1 MDEKLTY
8 EELEKKV
15 KKLDCLYAISDL
27 VEKPD
32 TSLSEILQG
41 VVHLIPPSWHYPE
54 ITCARISVEGQ
65 EFKTGNFADT
75 VWRQTGD
82 IIVNGEHIGAL
93 EVCFL
98 EERPQRDE
106 GPFSAEERMMINVIV
121 RKLGRI
127 IELHRS
133 QDALKKAHDDLERR
147 VEERTIDLVKTNEKL
162 NRKIK
167 EHKQTEEALRESEA
181 RYRGIVQHTNNG
193 VAVYR
198 ATKDQEDF
206 IFVDFNRSGEKIE
219 KIKRDEVIGKGVLE
233 VFPGVKEFGLFKVFQ
248 RVWRTGRPEHFPL
261 AQYKDQRIIGWRD
274 NFVYKLPTG
283 EIVAVYSDET
293 ERKQAEEALQ
303 NAHIELYNLN
313 RELEKKVEER
323 TRELRE
329 KTEQLVS
336 AERLAAA
343 GKMANRV
350 AHELRNPLTVIGG
363 FARRIYEKASDD
375 DPNKKYL
382 KIVLRE
388 IAVLENKVSEIIRI
402 REEE

>member
-1 MDEKLTY
+1 MAEKLSY

-27 VEKPD
+27 VERPD
-32 TSLSEILQG
+32 TSLNEILQG
-41 VVHLIPPSWHYPE
+41 VVHLIPPSWQYPE
-54 ITCARISVEGQ
+54 ITCARISLEGQ
-65 EFKTGNFADT
+65 EFKTGNFDDSI
-75 VWRQTGD
+75 WRQAGD
-82 IIVNGEHIGAL
+82 IIVNGEHLGAL

-98 EERPQRDE
+98 EERPERDE
-106 GPFSAEERMMINVIV
+106 GPFSAEERLLINVIV

-147 VEERTIDLVKTNEKL
+147 VQERTIDLVKANERL
-162 NRKIK
+162 NRKIE

-181 RYRGIVQHTNNG
+181 RYKGIVEHTNNG

-206 IFVDFNRSGEKIE
+206 IFVDFNRSGEEIE
-219 KIKRDEVIGKGVLE
+219 KIKRDEVIGKGVLQ
-233 VFPGVKEFGLFKVFQ
+233 VFPGVKDFGIFKVFQ
-248 RVWRTGRPEHFPL
+248 RVWRTGKPEHFPVS
-261 AQYKDQRIIGWRD
+261 QYKDQRIIGWRD

-303 NAHIELYNLN
+303 KAHIELYNLN
-313 RELEKKVEER
+313 QELEKKVEER
-323 TRELRE
+323 TRELEE
-329 KTEQLVS
+329 KTDQLVA
-336 AERLAAA
+336 AERLAAV

-375 DPNKKYL
+375 DANKKYL

>member
-1 MDEKLTY
+1 MAEKLAY

-15 KKLDCLYAISDL
+15 RKLNCLFDISDL
-27 VEKPD
+27 VEKPG

-41 VVHLIPPSWHYPE
+41 VVHLIPPSWQYPE
-54 ITCARISVEGQ
+54 ITGARISLEGR
-65 EFKTGNFADT
+65 EFKTGNFADSI
-75 VWRQTGD
+75 WRQTGD
-82 IIVNGEHIGAL
+82 IIVSGERIGAL
-93 EVCFL
+93 EVCYL
-98 EERPQRDE
+98 EERPERDE
-106 GPFSAEERMMINVIV
+106 GPFSAEERLLINVIV

-133 QDALKKAHDDLERR
+133 QGALKKAHDDLERR
-147 VEERTIDLVKTNEKL
+147 VEERTIDLVKANEKL
-162 NRKIK
+162 IRKIE

-181 RYRGIVQHTNNG
+181 RYKGIVEYTKNG

-198 ATKDQEDF
+198 AVSDQEDF
-206 IFVDFNRSGEKIE
+206 IFIDFNRSGEKIE

-233 VFPGVKEFGLFKVFQ
+233 VFQGVKEFGLFEVFQ
-248 RVWRTGRPEHFPL
+248 RVWRTGRPEHFPVS
-261 AQYKDQRIIGWRD
+261 QYKDQRIIGWRD
-274 NFVYKLPTG
+274 NFVYKLPSG

-293 ERKQAEEALQ
+293 ERKQAEEALRK
-303 NAHIELYNLN
+303 AHLELYNLN
-313 RELEKKVEER
+313 QELEKKVEER
-323 TRELRE
+323 TRELKE
-329 KTEQLVS
+329 KTEQLVK

-388 IAVLENKVSEIIRI
+388 VAILENKVSEIIRI
-402 REEE
+402 REEK

>member
-1 MDEKLTY
+1 MAEKLSY

-32 TSLSEILQG
+32 TSLNEILQG
-41 VVHLIPPSWHYPE
+41 VVHLIPPSWQYPE
-54 ITCARISVEGQ
+54 ITCARISLEGQ
-65 EFKTGNFADT
+65 EFKTGNFADSI
-75 VWRQTGD
+75 WRQAGD
-82 IIVNGEHIGAL
+82 IIVNGEHLGAL

-98 EERPQRDE
+98 EERPERDE
-106 GPFSAEERMMINVIV
+106 GSFSAEERLLINVIV

-147 VEERTIDLVKTNEKL
+147 VQERTIDLVKANERL
-162 NRKIK
+162 NRKIE

-181 RYRGIVQHTNNG
+181 RYKGIVEHTNNG

-206 IFVDFNRSGEKIE
+206 IFVDFNRSGEEIE
-219 KIKRDEVIGKGVLE
+219 KIKRDEVIGKGVLQ
-233 VFPGVKEFGLFKVFQ
+233 VFPGVKEFGIFKVFQ
-248 RVWRTGRPEHFPL
+248 RVWRTGKPEHFPVS
-261 AQYKDQRIIGWRD
+261 QYKDQRIIGWRD

-303 NAHIELYNLN
+303 KAHIELYNLN
-313 RELEKKVEER
+313 QELEKKVEER

-329 KTEQLVS
+329 KTEQLVA

-375 DPNKKYL
+375 DANKKYL

>member
-1 MDEKLTY
+1 MAEKLAY

-15 KKLDCLYAISDL
+15 RKLNCLFDISDL
-27 VEKPD
+27 VEKPG

-41 VVHLIPPSWHYPE
+41 VVHLIPPSWQYPE
-54 ITCARISVEGQ
+54 ITCARISLEGR
-65 EFKTGNFADT
+65 EFKTGNFADSI
-75 VWRQTGD
+75 WRQTSD
-82 IIVNGEHIGAL
+82 IIVSGEHIGAL
-93 EVCFL
+93 EVCYL
-98 EERPQRDE
+98 EERPERDE
-106 GPFSAEERMMINVIV
+106 GPFSAEERLLINVIV

-133 QDALKKAHDDLERR
+133 QDALKKAHDELEKR
-147 VEERTIDLVKTNEKL
+147 VEERTIDLVKANEIL
-162 NRKIK
+162 NGKIEEQK
-167 EHKQTEEALRESEA
+167 RAEEALRETKA
-181 RYRGIVQHTNNG
+181 RYKGIVEYTKNG

-198 ATKDQEDF
+198 ATSDQEDF
-206 IFVDFNRSGEKIE
+206 IFIDFNRSGEKIE

-233 VFPGVKEFGLFKVFQ
+233 VFQGVKEFGLFEVFQ
-248 RVWRTGRPEHFPL
+248 RVWRTGKPEHFPVS
-261 AQYKDQRIIGWRD
+261 QYKDQRIIGWRD
-274 NFVYKLPTG
+274 NFVYKLPSG

-293 ERKQAEEALQ
+293 ERKQAEEALRK
-303 NAHIELYNLN
+303 AHLELYNLN
-313 RELEKKVEER
+313 QELEKKVEER

-329 KTEQLVS
+329 KTEQLVK

-388 IAVLENKVSEIIRI
+388 VAVLENKVSEIIRI
-402 REEE
+402 REEK

>member
-1 MDEKLTY
+1 MAEKLSY

-27 VEKPD
+27 VERPD
-32 TSLSEILQG
+32 TSLNEILQG
-41 VVHLIPPSWHYPE
+41 VVHLIPPSWQYPE
-54 ITCARISVEGQ
+54 ITCARISLEGQ
-65 EFKTGNFADT
+65 EFKTGNFDDSI
-75 VWRQTGD
+75 WRQAGD
-82 IIVNGEHIGAL
+82 IIVNGEHLGAL

-98 EERPQRDE
+98 EERPERDE
-106 GPFSAEERMMINVIV
+106 GPFSAEERLLINVIV

-147 VEERTIDLVKTNEKL
+147 VQERTIDLVKANERL
-162 NRKIK
+162 NRKIE

-181 RYRGIVQHTNNG
+181 RYKGIVEHTNNG

-206 IFVDFNRSGEKIE
+206 IFVDFNRSGEEIE
-219 KIKRDEVIGKGVLE
+219 KIKRDEVIGKGVLQ
-233 VFPGVKEFGLFKVFQ
+233 VFPGVKDFGIFKVFQ
-248 RVWRTGRPEHFPL
+248 RVWRTGKPEHFPVS
-261 AQYKDQRIIGWRD
+261 QYKDQRIIGWRD

-303 NAHIELYNLN
+303 KAHIELYNLN
-313 RELEKKVEER
+313 QELEKKVEER

-329 KTEQLVS
+329 KTEQLVA

-375 DPNKKYL
+375 DANKKYL

>member
-1 MDEKLTY
+1 MAEKLSY

-32 TSLSEILQG
+32 TSLNEILQG
-41 VVHLIPPSWHYPE
+41 VVHLIPPSWQYPE
-54 ITCARISVEGQ
+54 ITCARISLEGQ
-65 EFKTGNFADT
+65 EFKTGNFADSI
-75 VWRQTGD
+75 WRQAGD
-82 IIVNGEHIGAL
+82 IIVNGEHLGAL

-98 EERPQRDE
+98 EERPERDE
-106 GPFSAEERMMINVIV
+106 GPFSAEERLLINVIV

-147 VEERTIDLVKTNEKL
+147 VQERTIDLVKANERL
-162 NRKIK
+162 NRKIE

-181 RYRGIVQHTNNG
+181 RYKGIVEHTNNG

-206 IFVDFNRSGEKIE
+206 IFVDFNRSGEEIE
-219 KIKRDEVIGKGVLE
+219 KIKRDEVIGKGVLQ
-233 VFPGVKEFGLFKVFQ
+233 VFPGVKEFGIFKVFQ
-248 RVWRTGRPEHFPL
+248 RVWRTGKPEHFPVS
-261 AQYKDQRIIGWRD
+261 QYKDQRIIGWRD

-303 NAHIELYNLN
+303 KAHIELYNLN
-313 RELEKKVEER
+313 QELEKKVEER

-329 KTEQLVS
+329 KTEQLVA

-363 FARRIYEKASDD
+363 FARRIYEKASGDD
-375 DPNKKYL
+375 ANKKYL

>member
-1 MDEKLTY
+1 MAEKLTY

-32 TSLSEILQG
+32 ISLSEILQG
-41 VVHLIPPSWHYPE
+41 VVQLIPPSWQDPE
-54 ITCARISVEGQ
+54 ITCARISLEGQ
-65 EFKTGNFADT
+65 EFKTGNFADSI
-75 VWRQTGD
+75 WRQTGD
-82 IIVNGEHIGAL
+82 IIVNGEHIGTL
-93 EVCFL
+93 EVCCL
-98 EERPQRDE
+98 EERPERDE

-127 IELHRS
+127 IELHQS
-133 QDALKKAHDDLERR
+133 QDALKKAHNDLERR
-147 VEERTIDLVKTNEKL
+147 VEERTIDLVKANEKL

-181 RYRGIVQHTNNG
+181 RYRGIVEHTNNG

-233 VFPGVKEFGLFKVFQ
+233 VFPAVKEFGIFKVFL
-248 RVWRTGRPEHFPL
+248 RVWRTGKPEHFPL

-303 NAHIELYNLN
+303 KAHVELYNLN
-313 RELEKKVEER
+313 QELEKKVEER

>member
-1 MDEKLTY
+1 MAEKLAY

-15 KKLDCLYAISDL
+15 RKLNCLFDISDL
-27 VEKPD
+27 VEKPG

-41 VVHLIPPSWHYPE
+41 VVHLIPPSWQYPE
-54 ITCARISVEGQ
+54 ITGARISLEGR
-65 EFKTGNFADT
+65 EFKTGNFADSI
-75 VWRQTGD
+75 WRQTGD
-82 IIVNGEHIGAL
+82 IIVSGERIGAL
-93 EVCFL
+93 EVCYL
-98 EERPQRDE
+98 EERPERDE
-106 GPFSAEERMMINVIV
+106 GPFSAEERLLINVIV

-147 VEERTIDLVKTNEKL
+147 VEERTIDLVKANEKL
-162 NRKIK
+162 IRKIE

-181 RYRGIVQHTNNG
+181 RYKGIVEYTKNG

-198 ATKDQEDF
+198 AASDQEDF
-206 IFVDFNRSGEKIE
+206 IFIDFNRSGEKIE

-233 VFPGVKEFGLFKVFQ
+233 VFQGVKEFGLFEVFQ
-248 RVWRTGRPEHFPL
+248 RVWRTGRPEHFPVS
-261 AQYKDQRIIGWRD
+261 QYKDQRIIGWRD
-274 NFVYKLPTG
+274 NFVYKLPSG

-293 ERKQAEEALQ
+293 ERKQAEEALRK
-303 NAHIELYNLN
+303 AHLELYNLN
-313 RELEKKVEER
+313 QELEKKVEER
-323 TRELRE
+323 TRELKE
-329 KTEQLVS
+329 KTEQLVK

-388 IAVLENKVSEIIRI
+388 VAILENKVSEIIRI
-402 REEE
+402 REEK

>member
-1 MDEKLTY
+1 MAEKLTY

-15 KKLDCLYAISDL
+15 RKLNCLFDISDL
-27 VEKPD
+27 VEKPG

-41 VVHLIPPSWHYPE
+41 VVHLIPPSWQYPE
-54 ITCARISVEGQ
+54 ITGARISLEGR
-65 EFKTGNFADT
+65 EFKTGNFADSI
-75 VWRQTGD
+75 WRQTGD
-82 IIVNGEHIGAL
+82 IIVSGERIGAL
-93 EVCFL
+93 EVCYL
-98 EERPQRDE
+98 EERPERDE
-106 GPFSAEERMMINVIV
+106 GPFSAEERLLINVIV

-147 VEERTIDLVKTNEKL
+147 VEERTIDLVKANEKL
-162 NRKIK
+162 IRKIE

-181 RYRGIVQHTNNG
+181 RYKGIVEYTKNG

-198 ATKDQEDF
+198 AASDQEDF
-206 IFVDFNRSGEKIE
+206 IFIDFNRSGEKIE

-233 VFPGVKEFGLFKVFQ
+233 VFQGVKEFGLFEVFQ
-248 RVWRTGRPEHFPL
+248 RVWRTGRPEHFPVS
-261 AQYKDQRIIGWRD
+261 QYKDQRIIGWRD
-274 NFVYKLPTG
+274 NFVYKLPSG

-293 ERKQAEEALQ
+293 ERKQAEEALRK
-303 NAHIELYNLN
+303 AHLELYNLN
-313 RELEKKVEER
+313 QELEKKVEER
-323 TRELRE
+323 TRELKE
-329 KTEQLVS
+329 KTEQLVK

-388 IAVLENKVSEIIRI
+388 VAILENKVSEIIRI
-402 REEE
+402 REEK